1 MLYIDEQLKLY
12 DMTDSIK
19 ERIGDTIVGIMV
31 LIVFIFVGGLC
42 FGAGRIDWWCYGILI
57 SEVVLMVVVIVL
69 SIFL

>member
-1 MLYIDEQLKLY
+1 MK
-12 DMTDSIK
+12 DSIK

-42 FGAGRIDWWCYGILI
+42 FGAGRIDWWCYAMVI
-57 SEVVLMVVVIVL
+57 SEVVLVVVVVFL